1 MGACPSVARGRAGG
15 WANRPKEAD
24 ADVVCD
30 EPVARDER
38 VRAAGDGARRASW
51 KTGEPAGRDRAEDEP
66 PVAELERDA
75 GRDLVVDACH
85 QRPGE
90 MGLRAAREGAARR
103 PRRRVS
109 GAGRGEAGKGIDRK
123 AGAGADKG
131 RYSPESRQV
140 DISIEEPD
148 RRRDV
153 AANRGVTPGE
163 GGRGRSVQGGSGC
176 ESGRSEEHTSEL

>member
-1 MGACPSVARGRAGG
+1 MGACPSVARGQASG
-15 WANRPKEAD
+15 WANRPQEAD
-24 ADVVCD
+24 ADVACD
-30 EPVARDER
+30 EPVARGER
-38 VRAAGDGARRASW
+38 ARAAGDGARRASW
-51 KTGEPAGRDRAEDEP
+51 KTGDPAGRVRAERGR
-66 PVAELERDA
+66 PVAGFDRDA
-75 GRDLVVDACH
+75 RRDLVVDARH

-90 MGLRAAREGAARR
+90 MGLRAVREGAA
-103 PRRRVS
+103 
-109 GAGRGEAGKGIDRK
+109 RGEAGKGIDRK
-123 AGAGADKG
+123 AGAGADKRG
-131 RYSPESRQV
+131 YSPESRKV